1 MTLSIV
7 RAVALAL
14 AWGWACALLYVS
26 LALSDGWASRAALG
40 KGAVLALFGIALS
53 SPFAL
58 GFGVFAQTM
67 RSPLASAAANAF
79 FSAGLP
85 EEGGRLVALILLMRM
100 MTTRDPREYFA
111 GVVAAGLA
119 FGVVENLLYL
129 ESSKTPIVLGG
140 LRGILSAPAHLAFAL
155 FTGFGVW
162 RFARDRGSAAFAGLM
177 LTIAIVAHS
186 LFDFSI
192 MAWPRPDRWAA
203 SDLTALDLTGLGAL
217 TLAAVVG
224 QSLGAIVT
232 IDAFLTRI
240 EAAKPH
246 DPALAARPPLSA
258 GWTIL
263 GLAMLALGAI
273 ALIGAAVAMAMDRAD
288 VAPILPTALSAS
300 ASLAIWGVGIWHLTR
315 RQREMS
321 IEQRQQFASRAS
333 DQTELRHARP
343 SILPAPS

>member
-140 LRGILSAPAHLAFAL
+140 PPRLRAVHGVRGLAVCPRPR
-155 FTGFGVW
+155 FG
-162 RFARDRGSAAFAGLM
+162 RFRRPDADDRDR
-177 LTIAIVAHS
+177 
-186 LFDFSI
+186 
-192 MAWPRPDRWAA
+192 
-203 SDLTALDLTGLGAL
+203 
-217 TLAAVVG
+217 
-224 QSLGAIVT
+224 
-232 IDAFLTRI
+232 
-240 EAAKPH
+240 
-246 DPALAARPPLSA
+246 
-258 GWTIL
+258 
-263 GLAMLALGAI
+263 
-273 ALIGAAVAMAMDRAD
+273 RA
-288 VAPILPTALSAS
+288 
-300 ASLAIWGVGIWHLTR
+300 
-315 RQREMS
+315 
-321 IEQRQQFASRAS
+321 
-333 DQTELRHARP
+333 
-343 SILPAPS
+343 